1 MRLFRKTYRK
11 LAAVAILVVLVL
23 ILSKKSLTFNRSSTR
38 DTSIINHE
46 AFLVDMPSCKIPKID
61 PYDKSIIDIVRKT
74 GNRVCPQ
81 NASLTYDVK
90 NVLYVNWTAVKAPP
104 YNGDIMYCTYTP
116 LHRPRYMSTHKDYLR
131 YLDESEPFNDS
142 VTVSHDFVRA
152 TCYDTSDAVV
162 YTNFHA
168 FVPRN
173 QTAKIIYKERFIQHA
188 VNNKVTERLNVMM
201 IGIDS
206 VSRLSF
212 LRQMI
217 KTRHFLTKMLGA
229 FDMMGYNKIA
239 DNTFVN
245 IVPMTLGKYVEEMPW
260 DESKANIPFD
270 DFNFIWKE
278 YSEKG
283 YRTFYAEDA
292 PEISIF
298 DFLKAGF
305 AKPPAD
311 YFNRPMSLAMEMKQ
325 NLWFNGHHCFQ
336 ERLETQ
342 VVLDY
347 LYKFA
352 QTFRNEPYFAF
363 TFITRLTH
371 EDVNSAGPAD
381 EPYFNFFSKLYK
393 EGLLTNTVL
402 FFYSDHGMRFG
413 KIRETYIG
421 KLEERLPFMYVAVPK
436 WLRNTHKYLEKNL
449 RINEHRLTT
458 PFDVYETLKDIL
470 YFDGIEKSVE
480 ETARGMSWFREI
492 PESRS
497 CESAGILP
505 HWCTCLRHE
514 KLDPYDP
521 LVTKTAFMVLSEI
534 LQLLKPFSRICENLN
549 LVMVKEATRLVES
562 DQVLRFKGSENDVI
576 NRKEFFGERTK
587 PQEDIQVVFVTNPGE
602 AIFEATVRYDTILE
616 TFRVVGD
623 ISRINI
629 YGHQSDCMQVFQL
642 KKFCH
647 CKTEIHL

>member
-1 MRLFRKTYRK
+1 MFRRTYKK
-11 LAAVAILVVLVL
+11 LLLVAIIGVILFF
-23 ILSKKSLTFNRSSTR
+23 LSKRTLLLNSVSSKSANL
-38 DTSIINHE
+38 INHD

-61 PYDKSIIDIVRKT
+61 PYDNSIVNIVRKT
-74 GNRVCPQ
+74 GNRVCPR

-90 NVLYVNWTAVKAPP
+90 NILYVNWTAAKEPP
-104 YNGDIMYCTYTP
+104 YNGNIMYCTYTP
-116 LHRPRYMSTHKDYLR
+116 LYRPRYEPTHKDYLR

-142 VTVSHDFVRA
+142 VTISHDFVRA
-152 TCYDTSDAVV
+152 NCYDTSDAMV

-168 FVPRN
+168 FIPRN
-173 QTAKIIYKERFIQHA
+173 QSARAVYKDRFIRHA
-188 VNNKVTERLNVMM
+188 VRNKITERLNVMM

-212 LRQMI
+212 LRQMV
-217 KTRHFLTKMLGA
+217 KTRQFLTKTLGA
-229 FDMMGYNKIA
+229 YDMMGYNKVA

-260 DESKANIPFD
+260 DESKAEIPFD
-270 DFNFIWKE
+270 DFKFIWNE
-278 YSEKG
+278 YSERG

-305 AKPPAD
+305 EKPPTD
-311 YFNRPMSLAMEMKQ
+311 YFNRPLSLAMEIKQ

-336 ERLETQ
+336 DRLETQ

-347 LYKFA
+347 LYKFV

-381 EPYFNFFSKLYK
+381 EPYFNFFSKLHK

-402 FFYSDHGMRFG
+402 LFYSDHGMRFG

-421 KLEERLPFMYVAVPK
+421 KLEERLPFMYVAVPA
-436 WLRNTHKYLEKNL
+436 WLRNSHKFLEKNL
-449 RINEHRLTT
+449 RKNEHRLST

-470 YFDGIEKSVE
+470 YFDGMEKSAPE
-480 ETARGMSWFREI
+480 SARAVSWFREI

-497 CESAGILP
+497 CDSADILP

-514 KLDPYDP
+514 KLEPYDP
-521 LVTKTAFMVLSEI
+521 LVTKAAFVVLSSI
-534 LQLLKPFSRICENLN
+534 LNSLKPFSNICEHLS
-549 LVMVKEATRLVES
+549 LVNVKEATRLVES
-562 DQVLRFKGSENDVI
+562 DKVLKFKGSENDVI

-587 PQEDIQVVFVTNPGE
+587 PQEDIQVVFITTPGE
-602 AIFEATVRYDTILE
+602 AIFEATVRYDTILD
-616 TFRVVGD
+616 TFKVVGD

-642 KKFCH
+642 KKFCQ
-647 CKTEIHL
+647 CKDQTHIKD